1 MKTEFS
7 VVMCRVF
14 NYYSNNWFALMPP
27 FTHMDCCCIIYS
39 VLFDTGVFAHTHTH
53 TVKTE

>member
-27 FTHMDCCCIIYS
+27 FTHGLLLHNLQCA
-39 VLFDTGVFAHTHTH
+39 L
-53 TVKTE
+53 

>member
-39 VLFDTGVFAHTHTH
+39 VLFDTGVFAHIH
-53 TVKTE
+53 VKTE